1 MIDCPYF
8 WGKITHEEAMEILEG
23 KPTGSIILRES
34 NPIEDDHTTRN
45 ILDVIEF
52 IRTGNVNYRA
62 EEKAERSQSENTSW
76 VADNQTLFS
85 QINKNKNHSNLQNN
99 ISYLGA

>member
-52 IRTGNVNYRA
+52 IRTGNVNHFFF
-62 EEKAERSQSENTSW
+62 KIN
-76 VADNQTLFS
+76 ADPKFVDPASRKMAFLN
-85 QINKNKNHSNLQNN
+85 
-99 ISYLGA
+99 

>member
-45 ILDVIEF
+45 NMLTLISE
-52 IRTGNVNYRA
+52 T
-62 EEKAERSQSENTSW
+62 KQSKIFWLITCSM
-76 VADNQTLFS
+76 
-85 QINKNKNHSNLQNN
+85 K
-99 ISYLGA
+99 